1 VLPRSRGTSGWE
13 ELVKEQLNLAA
24 FFNVTLTESDE
35 MTLPEFE
42 SVRRVARQLSEEAK
56 GAGQLPLSPG
66 AVGRA
71 RIL

>member
-1 VLPRSRGTSGWE
+1 M
-13 ELVKEQLNLAA
+13 KEQLNLAA
-24 FFNVTLTESDE
+24 YFNVTLTESDE

-42 SVRRVARQLSEEAK
+42 SIRRVARQLGEEAK

-66 AVGRA
+66 VAGRA